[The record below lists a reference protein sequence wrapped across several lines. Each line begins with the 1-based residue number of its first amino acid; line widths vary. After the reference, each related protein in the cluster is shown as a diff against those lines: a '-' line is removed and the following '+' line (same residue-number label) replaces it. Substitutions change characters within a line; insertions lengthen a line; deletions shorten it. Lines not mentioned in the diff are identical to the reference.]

1 MIALAWPLLR
11 MLGLRAA
18 SMGLGALTSPLWLA
32 VIGGVMTFG
41 AFAWWSEH
49 QVGVGREQERA
60 AFAQA
65 SAEAEAR
72 ALKAA
77 VEIIEER
84 NRRELVDNT
93 ALTVEATAE
102 AKVRDENPGDG
113 VLWRSDDGWLRAKR
127 TAKTGR

>member
-1 MIALAWPLLR
+1 MILLWPLVR

-18 SMGLGALTSPLWLA
+18 SAAMGAVMSPFWRWVILGVALFA
-32 VIGGVMTFG
+32 

-49 QVGVGREQERA
+49 QRDAGREEERA

-77 VEIIEER
+77 IETEAQRQAREIRDEK
-84 NRRELVDNT
+84 ELAVT
-93 ALTVEATAE
+93 AEAE
-102 AKVRDENPGDG
+102 AKVRDANSGDG

-127 TAKTGR
+127 PAKGDR